1 MARTAAAGSTRTRR
15 RSRGSWNG
23 QVLLEAELRLRE
35 RVPGLVVVRFAGIY
49 GPGREALLARVRAG
63 QGGAA
68 RHWTNRIHVEDAAA
82 ALQHLLGLAAPASLY
97 LGSDGHPAPEAEV
110 LQWIAQRM
118 GLTVAAPSAGPA
130 QRPPP
135 PRDATRGERIRLRLA
150 GLSRR
155 IWRVGGAGDVVAGL
169 TRDICAGADRRI
181 FRRRPFARLES
192 TIVRSGER
200 CNGQFR
206 RKGD

>member
-1 MARTAAAGSTRTRR
+1 M
-15 RSRGSWNG
+15 
-23 QVLLEAELRLRE
+23 RLRE

-82 ALQHLLGLAAPASLY
+82 ALQHLLGLAAPAALY

-118 GLTVAAPSAGPA
+118 GVTVG
-130 QRPPP
+130 R
-135 PRDATRGERIRLRLA
+135 
-150 GLSRR
+150 
-155 IWRVGGAGDVVAGL
+155 
-169 TRDICAGADRRI
+169 ADRRARPAAAASA
-181 FRRRPFARLES
+181 RRDSRRADS
-192 TIVRSGER
+192 TAPGRTIAPDMAAWRRWRR
-200 CNGQFR
+200 CR
-206 RKGD
+206 TR